1 MLVIMNMMNIIHHDK
16 ALLPSS
22 AMCKPKLRVIWSLVG
37 ALGDGDK
44 IVTTCI
50 LISFEELLFKTK
62 VTKGSRRSPQGSKI
76 VTLYQS

>member
-37 ALGDGDK
+37 ALAEGDK
-44 IVTTCI
+44 IVVSQ
-50 LISFEELLFKTK
+50 LAFSFLLRNFC
-62 VTKGSRRSPQGSKI
+62 SK
-76 VTLYQS
+76 LK